1 MAWGHEQLFHE
12 IVTNFFCCNFMKI
25 FICIAQQFIHATDRG
40 KNHSFLL
47 SFFFSS
53 MMSNVQ
59 VISTIALLFDDE
71 DEEKENVQECS

>member
-1 MAWGHEQLFHE
+1 
-12 IVTNFFCCNFMKI
+12 
-25 FICIAQQFIHATDRG
+25 
-40 KNHSFLL
+40 
-47 SFFFSS
+47 